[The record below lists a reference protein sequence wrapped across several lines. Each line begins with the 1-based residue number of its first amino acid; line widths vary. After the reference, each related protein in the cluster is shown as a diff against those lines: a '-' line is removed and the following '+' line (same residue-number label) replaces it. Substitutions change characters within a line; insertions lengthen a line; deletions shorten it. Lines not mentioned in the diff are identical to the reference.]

1 MYLRNTNKDFFKAS
15 TRESHL
21 PFIHMKYFVNKSLY
35 RGSLVLALKQEKGRK
50 NMNEL
55 QIFKNEDFGEVRSLI
70 IDNEPWF
77 VASDVCKA
85 LNIKNATDTLKRL
98 DDDERARFNLGRQG
112 EANII
117 NEYGLYNLILASRKP
132 EAKQFKRWITH
143 EVIPSIRKTGQ
154 YQVPNDPMSALKLMF
169 EARTRTKKTVANHD
183 YRITELEENK
193 LLTPGEYNYLNHQVR
208 NRIKTI
214 KEVKK
219 LVLSSKQNSKLYSFI
234 NRDLNMLVG
243 IRTRSQFRA
252 KDFDKALDFIS
263 NWNPSYTDL
272 KIIEEITE

>member
-1 MYLRNTNKDFFKAS
+1 
-15 TRESHL
+15 
-21 PFIHMKYFVNKSLY
+21 
-35 RGSLVLALKQEKGRK
+35 
-50 NMNEL
+50 MNEL
-55 QIFKNEDFGEVRSLI
+55 QIFKNEDFGEIRSLI
-70 IDNEPWF
+70 VDNEPWF
-77 VASDVCKA
+77 VGKDVANILGYSNTRKA
-85 LNIKNATDTLKRL
+85 INDHVDEEDKGVTKCDTLGGKQDL
-98 DDDERARFNLGRQG
+98 
-112 EANII
+112 IVI
-117 NEYGLYNLILASRKP
+117 NESGLYSLILSSKLST
-132 EAKQFKRWITH
+132 AKKFKRWVTS
-143 EVIPSIRKTGQ
+143 EVLPAIRKTGQ
-154 YQVPNDPMSALKLMF
+154 YQVPNDPMIALKLMF
-169 EARTRTKKTVANHD
+169 EAQTQTKKTVANHD

>member
-1 MYLRNTNKDFFKAS
+1 
-15 TRESHL
+15 
-21 PFIHMKYFVNKSLY
+21 
-35 RGSLVLALKQEKGRK
+35 
-50 NMNEL
+50 MNEL
-55 QIFKNEDFGEVRSLI
+55 QIFKNEDFGEIRSLI
-70 IDNEPWF
+70 VDNEPWF
-77 VASDVCKA
+77 VGKDVANILGYSNTRKA
-85 LNIKNATDTLKRL
+85 INDHVDEEDKGVTKCDTLGGKQDL
-98 DDDERARFNLGRQG
+98 
-112 EANII
+112 IVI
-117 NEYGLYNLILASRKP
+117 NESGLYSLILSSKLAT
-132 EAKQFKRWITH
+132 AKKFKRWVTS
-143 EVIPSIRKTGQ
+143 EVLPAIRKTGQ
-154 YQVPNDPMSALKLMF
+154 YQVPNDPMTALKLMF
-169 EARTRTKKTVANHD
+169 EAQTQTKKTVANHD

>member
-1 MYLRNTNKDFFKAS
+1 
-15 TRESHL
+15 
-21 PFIHMKYFVNKSLY
+21 
-35 RGSLVLALKQEKGRK
+35 
-50 NMNEL
+50 MNEL
-55 QIFKNEDFGEVRSLI
+55 QVFNFNENQIRTLLINNKPYFIGKDVASILGYERADNAIRNHVDNEDKLMHQIDASGQKRNMILINESGLYSLI
-70 IDNEPWF
+70 FSSKLPM
-77 VASDVCKA
+77 A
-85 LNIKNATDTLKRL
+85 IK
-98 DDDERARFNLGRQG
+98 
-112 EANII
+112 
-117 NEYGLYNLILASRKP
+117 
-132 EAKQFKRWITH
+132 FKRWVTS
-143 EVIPSIRKTGQ
+143 EVLPAIRKTGQ
-154 YQVPNDPMSALKLMF
+154 YQVPCDPMEALKLMF
-169 EARTRTKKTVANHD
+169 EAQTQTKKTVANHD

-193 LLTPGEYNYLNHQVR
+193 LLNPGEYNYLNRQVR

>member
-1 MYLRNTNKDFFKAS
+1 
-15 TRESHL
+15 
-21 PFIHMKYFVNKSLY
+21 
-35 RGSLVLALKQEKGRK
+35 
-50 NMNEL
+50 MNEL
-55 QIFKNEDFGEVRSLI
+55 QVFKNEDFGEIRSLI
-70 IDNEPWF
+70 VDNEPWF
-77 VASDVCKA
+77 VGKDVANILGYSNTRKA
-85 LNIKNATDTLKRL
+85 INDHVDEEDKGVTKCDTLGGKQDL
-98 DDDERARFNLGRQG
+98 
-112 EANII
+112 IVI
-117 NEYGLYNLILASRKP
+117 NESGLYSLILSSKLAT
-132 EAKQFKRWITH
+132 AKKFKRWVTS
-143 EVIPSIRKTGQ
+143 EVLPAIRKTGQ
-154 YQVPNDPMSALKLMF
+154 YQVPNDPMTALKLMF
-169 EARTRTKKTVANHD
+169 EAQTQTKKTVANHD